1 MKKKLIVS
9 KAKYAFATAVLAVF
23 NFGYA
28 MAQGS
33 RGQAPDLNSGL
44 EAATSSIR
52 DIFDTVADLTL
63 IIGALVGVVGGIQV
77 YSKFSSGDPGGGK
90 RIGKWVAGAV
100 FLGLVPTIIRALFI
114 GSN

>member
-1 MKKKLIVS
+1 MKKNLIVS

-28 MAQGS
+28 MAQG

-77 YSKFSSGDPGGGK
+77 YSKFSSGDPDGGK
-90 RIGKWVAGAV
+90 RIGKWVGGAV

-114 GSN
+114 GGN